1 MKNAIK
7 NTVVENSRQRYK
19 TPEANVIFVNAQ
31 SVLCQSGNEAMR
43 EYDFGDAG
51 FGEVLNST
59 REKI

>member
-1 MKNAIK
+1 MKKIIK
-7 NTVVENSRQRYK
+7 NTAVENSRQRYK

-51 FGEVLNST
+51 FGEV
-59 REKI
+59 